1 MGKFEKGILG
11 HFDGKVGT
19 VVGSTWKGINYM
31 RSKSKKSK
39 KPKTLPQLKQQA
51 KFAVMTRFV
60 GSLGRLLKDSFN
72 DPNNKMTGVN
82 LAVSFN
88 LANAI
93 MGDYP
98 SYGINYSQVLVAKG
112 VQHNVFNPQA
122 GMGVSGM
129 LQWTWTKNE
138 EALAKPDDIAV
149 VVAYCPEMQ
158 QGLFTESETRSKE
171 EASLNAQIFTG
182 KLVHTWILFF
192 TADKVSVSSS
202 LYTGEVT
209 VTS

>member
-31 RSKSKKSK
+31 KSKSKTSK
-39 KPKTLPQLKQQA
+39 KPKTLAQLKQQA
-51 KFAVMTRFV
+51 KFTLMTRFV
-60 GSLGRLLKDSFN
+60 GSLGQLMKDSFN

-88 LANAI
+88 LASAI
-93 MGDYP
+93 TGDYP
-98 SYGINYSQVLVAKG
+98 SYGINYSQALVAKG

-122 GMGVSGM
+122 TVGAAGM
-129 LQWTWTKNE
+129 LEWTWTKNE

-158 QGLFTESETRSKE
+158 QGLFAESGTRTD
-171 EASLNAQIFTG
+171 EAGSLNAQIFTG
-182 KLVHTWILFF
+182 KIVHTWILFF
-192 TADKVSVSSS
+192 TADKESVSSS
-202 LYTGEVT
+202 LYTGQVT
-209 VTS
+209 VAS